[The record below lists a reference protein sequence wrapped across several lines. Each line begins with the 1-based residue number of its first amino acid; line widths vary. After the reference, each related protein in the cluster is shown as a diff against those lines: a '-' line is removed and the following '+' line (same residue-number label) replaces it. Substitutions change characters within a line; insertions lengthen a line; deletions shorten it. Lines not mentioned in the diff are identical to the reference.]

1 MMVPFAVIFTLLF
14 RFGKGLFFKNG
25 KEFIMRFFSYYQI
38 FSLFDSY
45 FVTTPS
51 QFTVIAWKIRPLT
64 CSFMMIWKVFP
75 ENTILWKSFSGKQPP
90 TQLCAWPEELLK
102 CPKKI
107 RPNATTISWWK
118 QSDHSANLTWRY
130 SKISGYDP
138 AIIKQDKIAK
148 MIYL

>member
-51 QFTVIAWKIRPLT
+51 KFTVIAWKIRPLN

-75 ENTILWKSFSGKQPP
+75 ENTILWKSFPENN
-90 TQLCAWPEELLK
+90 LRHNCAHDQK
-102 CPKKI
+102 
-107 RPNATTISWWK
+107 NS
-118 QSDHSANLTWRY
+118 
-130 SKISGYDP
+130 
-138 AIIKQDKIAK
+138 
-148 MIYL
+148 